1 MSVKPQLH
9 PEKKAQHSLAASART
24 NDSGVL
30 SGSGGGELERSW
42 VVFVSEKAE
51 IKELVT
57 SFKIK

>member
-9 PEKKAQHSLAASART
+9 PEKRAQHLLAASART

-42 VVFVSEKAE
+42 VVSEKAK
-51 IKELVT
+51 IKDLVT
-57 SFKIK
+57 